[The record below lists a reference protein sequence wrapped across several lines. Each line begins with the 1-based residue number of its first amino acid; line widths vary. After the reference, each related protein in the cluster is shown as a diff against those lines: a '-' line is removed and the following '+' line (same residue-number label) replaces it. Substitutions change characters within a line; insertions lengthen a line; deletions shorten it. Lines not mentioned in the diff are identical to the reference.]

1 MTRSWAQKLFF
12 FQAGPMECVVHWVT
26 TQPCGYLQHISV
38 SFLVRFIDY
47 SHLSDGEGL
56 SMDKMFESM

>member
-1 MTRSWAQKLFF
+1 
-12 FQAGPMECVVHWVT
+12 MECVVHWVT